1 MRRRRSIA
9 VACLFA
15 LAISGCK
22 LTPDYERPELGVPP
36 AWDETTVPG
45 DSIANVEWWE
55 LYEDRQLE
63 FLIRAALEE
72 NKDLGLALA
81 RIAESS
87 ARVTVTRA
95 DQFPFVDVFGSAG
108 RGRQSQLLLPGATT
122 HDQFG
127 LSAQL
132 SFEIDLWRKYARAT
146 EGARADLLATEAAY
160 RNVTI
165 SLVGAVAN
173 VYLLLRDLDARL
185 AISQNTAETRTESL
199 RIIEARFEK
208 GIVPELDVHQAQI
221 ELADADVAVAA
232 FERQVAQTENA
243 LRVLLGRY
251 PGPVARGL
259 PLEEQSLAPEVPAG
273 LPSELLQRRPDVV
286 AAEQQ
291 LAAETAR
298 IGVAEALRWPS
309 ISLTASFGAVATEL
323 SDFNA
328 NEAKAW
334 NLVAGLVAPIFN
346 SGRLKANAR
355 AQRAVA
361 EQALRSYEATVQ
373 QAFREVE
380 DALVAVRTLRAEHAA
395 RLRARNAARGASRL
409 SRARYDG
416 GVVDY
421 LEVLDSERSLF
432 RSELEESSTRRASL
446 DAVVQLY
453 KALGG
458 GWTPEPAQ
466 P

>member
-1 MRRRRSIA
+1 MRRSPRA
-9 VACLFA
+9 VACLLA
-15 LAISGCK
+15 LALSGCK
-22 LTPDYERPELGVPP
+22 LTPDYERPELGLPP
-36 AWDETTVPG
+36 AWIETTPDG
-45 DSIANVEWWE
+45 ESIANLEWWE

-63 FLIRAALEE
+63 FLIRTALEE

-81 RIAESS
+81 RIAELS

-95 DQFPFVDVFGSAG
+95 DQFPFIDVFSSAG
-108 RGRQSQLLLPGATT
+108 RGRESQFLFPGAPT
-122 HDQFG
+122 QEAYG

-132 SFEIDLWRKYARAT
+132 SFELDIWRKYARAT
-146 EGARADLLATEAAY
+146 EGARADLLATEAAH
-160 RNVTI
+160 RAITI

-173 VYLLLRDLDARL
+173 TYLLLRDLDARL
-185 AISQNTAETRTESL
+185 AISERTAKTRTESL

-208 GIVPELDVHQAQI
+208 GIVPELDVYQAEI
-221 ELADADVAVAA
+221 ELADADAAVAS
-232 FERQVAQTENA
+232 FERQVVQTENA
-243 LRVLLGRY
+243 LRILLGRY
-251 PGPVARGL
+251 PGAIARGL
-259 PLEEQSLAPEVPAG
+259 SLEEQALVPDVPAG
-273 LPSELLQRRPDVV
+273 LPSELLQRRPDVIS
-286 AAEQQ
+286 AEQQ

-323 SDFNA
+323 SDLNA

-334 NLVAGLVAPIFN
+334 NLVAGLIAPIFN

-361 EQALRSYEATVQ
+361 EQALRSYEATVLQ
-373 QAFREVE
+373 SFREVE
-380 DALVAVRTLRAEHAA
+380 DALVAVRTLRVEHAA
-395 RLRARNAARGASRL
+395 RLRARDSAREAARL

-432 RSELEESSTRRASL
+432 RSELDESSTRRASF
-446 DAVVQLY
+446 DAVVLLY

-458 GWTPEPAQ
+458 GWNPEPVQQ

>member
-1 MRRRRSIA
+1 MRRSLATI
-9 VACLFA
+9 ACLLVLGFA
-15 LAISGCK
+15 GCK
-22 LTPDYERPELGVPP
+22 LTPDYERPELGVPA
-36 AWDETTVPG
+36 AWDEETAPG

-63 FLIRAALEE
+63 FLIRTALEE
-72 NKDLGLALA
+72 NKDLGIALA

-95 DQFPFVDVFGSAG
+95 DQFPFVDLFSDAG
-108 RGRQSQLLLPGATT
+108 RGRQSQLVFPGATT
-122 HDQFG
+122 HDRFG

-132 SFEIDLWRKYARAT
+132 SFELDIWRKYARAT
-146 EGARADLLATEAAY
+146 EGARADLLGTEAAH
-160 RNVTI
+160 RAVTI
-165 SLVGAVAN
+165 SLVATVAN
-173 VYLLLRDLDARL
+173 TYLLLRDLDYRLEISERTAR
-185 AISQNTAETRTESL
+185 TRTESL
-199 RIIEARFEK
+199 QIINARFEK
-208 GIVPELDVHQAQI
+208 GIVPELDVRQAQI
-221 ELADADVAVAA
+221 ELAEADAAVAS

-251 PGPVARGL
+251 PGAVARGL
-259 PLEEQSLAPEVPAG
+259 SLEDQTPALEIPAG
-273 LPSELLQRRPDVV
+273 LPSELLQRRPDIVD
-286 AAEQQ
+286 AEQQ

-298 IGVAEALRWPS
+298 IGVAEAMRWPS

-323 SDFNA
+323 SDLNM

-334 NLVAGLVAPIFN
+334 NLLAGLVAPIFN

-355 AQRAVA
+355 AQRALA
-361 EQALRSYEATVQ
+361 EQLLRNYEQTVL

-380 DALVAVRTLRAEHAA
+380 DSLVAVRTLRVEHAA
-395 RLRARNAARGASRL
+395 RLRAREAARGAARL

-446 DAVVQLY
+446 DAVVLLY

-458 GWTPEPAQ
+458 GWDPEPAAQ